1 MKECMSGIG
10 GNGNDF
16 EGKPDDGSGAAELD
30 VPKRCKGC
38 PYVGGVTREHAADVG
53 LEEKRKDVAHKCA
66 RILLE
71 YVEQTA
77 ESQRK
82 LDAVINDVRA
92 DVERNKRNITEAA
105 QREIDEIT
113 ADCPGPITATAES
126 RGSEGIIVEFRGCDS
141 PALGEGKRTGRY
153 VSFDRYNSDLALEQA
168 WQAVLALRESLL
180 PDNYDGGEEGKYITP
195 PRWIKEIRGASDDKS

>member
-1 MKECMSGIG
+1 MIGIG

-16 EGKPDDGSGAAELD
+16 EGNPDGGIGATGPD
-30 VPKRCKGC
+30 VPKRCEGC
-38 PYVGGVTREHAADVG
+38 PYAEGIAREHAAAVG
-53 LEEKRKDVAHKCA
+53 LEEERKDVAHACA
-66 RILLE
+66 STLSE
-71 YVEQTA
+71 YVGHTDEL
-77 ESQRK
+77 QRK

-105 QREIDEIT
+105 QREIDEVT

-180 PDNYDGGEEGKYITP
+180 PDNYDSSEEGEYVTP
-195 PRWIKEIRGASDDKS
+195 PHWIKEIRGASDDES